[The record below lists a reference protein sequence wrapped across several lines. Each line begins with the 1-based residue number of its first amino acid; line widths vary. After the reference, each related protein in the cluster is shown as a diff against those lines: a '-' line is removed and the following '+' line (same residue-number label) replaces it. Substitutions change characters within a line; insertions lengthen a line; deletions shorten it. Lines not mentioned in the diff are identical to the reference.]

1 MRRLRRA
8 HGLHERRQRPG
19 ALHRG
24 YEERA
29 RRARRAAARDQALR
43 NLRLHRRRYALA
55 VPAEHP
61 GCGRRLQRHT
71 PRFQAQSRVSRTVLA
86 RYAQD
91 GRHAA
96 PRRAHVRPGA
106 DQGRTGAPR
115 DRRRTPRT
123 GGRQDHRHHARQDQL
138 DRDRSGQPRG
148 VHGTPRRA
156 GPERIKVQQGV
167 SRMQASSLMN
177 RLLGTTARLMIA
189 GVLGLAAGTAA
200 QAADNPALQAIDVQP
215 LEGPQLQLTLRLSGP
230 APQPLSFTIDNP
242 ARISFDLPNTT
253 LALPSRR
260 IDVHASGVDTI
271 LAAETKDRTRLVLN
285 LDKLMPYDTRV
296 EGNNIIVMLGGSAG
310 HAAAAAPSG
319 AAPAAPVA
327 GGPRELRSIDFRR
340 GADGAGR
347 VVVRLSDPH
356 IRINLHQVGNQVV
369 VDFSDAAAPAN
380 LLRRYDATDYGTPIS
395 GFDVT
400 RVGNG
405 SRIAITATGDY
416 EQLAYQS
423 DDQYVVEVAPRRKL
437 ANAPEERPVYTG
449 ERLTLNFQ
457 DIETRAVLQ
466 LLADASGQN
475 IVVSDSVSGNV
486 TLRLQN
492 VPWDQALDIVLRTKG
507 LDKRRQDNVIIVA
520 PQAELAAREK
530 AELAARKDVQEL
542 APLRSEYLQVN
553 YAKAQ
558 DMAISSGTANLAST
572 GNIYPV
578 GVPTGAAA
586 SNRYNVNLP
595 VTSPAGS
602 IALGILHDN
611 FIVDLELSA
620 AQAETQANIIASPR
634 VITANQKEAT
644 IEQGVEIPYQ
654 QSASS
659 GATTIQF
666 KKAVLSLKVTP
677 QITPDNRII
686 LDLDVKDDAVGTVVV
701 TSGGVNVPSID
712 TREIS
717 TQVLVNDGQTVVLGG
732 ILTTTQREDDTKVPY
747 LGDIPVL
754 GHLFKTTSHKDEK
767 EGEAGF
773 RQREREAIDA
783 LTALPRIVLAT
794 GGGAVLLPENRRHLA
809 ERGCVVYLETSVAQQ
824 AHRVRHGRNRPL
836 LAEGDAAARLGQL
849 MDARA
854 PLYGE
859 IADITVPTDGRRVAS
874 VAEHVLRELAAVRP
888 PP

>member
-1 MRRLRRA
+1 
-8 HGLHERRQRPG
+8 
-19 ALHRG
+19 
-24 YEERA
+24 
-29 RRARRAAARDQALR
+29 
-43 NLRLHRRRYALA
+43 
-55 VPAEHP
+55 
-61 GCGRRLQRHT
+61 
-71 PRFQAQSRVSRTVLA
+71 
-86 RYAQD
+86 
-91 GRHAA
+91 
-96 PRRAHVRPGA
+96 
-106 DQGRTGAPR
+106 
-115 DRRRTPRT
+115 
-123 GGRQDHRHHARQDQL
+123 
-138 DRDRSGQPRG
+138 
-148 VHGTPRRA
+148 
-156 GPERIKVQQGV
+156 
-167 SRMQASSLMN
+167 MQASSLMN
-177 RLLGTTARLMIA
+177 RLLGTATRLMIA
-189 GVLGLAAGTAA
+189 GVLGVLAGTAA
-200 QAADNPALQAIDVQP
+200 RAADNPALQAIDVQP
-215 LEGPQLQLTLRLSGP
+215 LAGQQLQLTLRLSGP

-260 IDVHASGVDTI
+260 IDVHSSGVDTI

-285 LDKLMPYDTRV
+285 LDRLMPYDTRV
-296 EGNNIIVMLGGSAG
+296 EGNNIIVMLGGSVA
-310 HAAAAAPSG
+310 HAAAAPSG
-319 AAPAAPVA
+319 AAPAGPV
-327 GGPRELRSIDFRR
+327 GGGARELRSIDFRR

-347 VVVRLSDPH
+347 VIVKLSDPH
-356 IRINLHQVGNQVV
+356 IHINLHQVGNQVV

-475 IVVSDSVSGNV
+475 IVVSDSVSGSV

-558 DMAISSGTANLAST
+558 DMAALIKTQTNSLLSARGSVAVDERTNTLLLQDTSERLADVRRLVATLDIPVRQVLIEARIVIVNNDFQRQLGARFGYTSYNKYGAGLISTTGTAAGTDTAISSGITNLATT

-578 GVPTGAAA
+578 GVPTGSAA

-602 IALGILHDN
+602 IALGVLHNN

-712 TREIS
+712 TREIA

-754 GHLFKTTSHKDEK
+754 GHLFKTTSHKDDKDELMIFITPK
-767 EGEAGF
+767 IVREG
-773 RQREREAIDA
+773 
-783 LTALPRIVLAT
+783 V
-794 GGGAVLLPENRRHLA
+794 N
-809 ERGCVVYLETSVAQQ
+809 VY
-824 AHRVRHGRNRPL
+824 N
-836 LAEGDAAARLGQL
+836 
-849 MDARA
+849 
-854 PLYGE
+854 
-859 IADITVPTDGRRVAS
+859 
-874 VAEHVLRELAAVRP
+874 
-888 PP
+888 